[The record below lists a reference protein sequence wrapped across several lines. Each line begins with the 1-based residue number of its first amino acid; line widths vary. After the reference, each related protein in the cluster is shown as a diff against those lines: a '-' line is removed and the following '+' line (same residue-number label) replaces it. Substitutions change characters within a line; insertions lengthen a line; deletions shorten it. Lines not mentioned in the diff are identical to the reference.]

1 MNNDFLHNIQ
11 VKNLSIAAILVIILV
26 SAGVVG
32 YTYIENLSFIDALY
46 MTVITITTV
55 GFREMSPMSDYGKLF
70 TIFLIVFS
78 FGIIG
83 YTLSNLSR
91 LVLDGYFKQR
101 LKDYNVKK
109 KIVKLKDHVIVCGY
123 GRNGFQACEEL
134 ADHNIDFIVIEKRD
148 HVVERIREVPG
159 RLFIQ
164 GDASSEIVLN
174 DAQIMKAQALITAL
188 PNDADNIYVV
198 LTAREINPN
207 LKIISR
213 ASEFR
218 SDMKLRRAGADN
230 VIMPDRIGGQRM
242 AKLVAQ
248 PDVVEFWEY
257 ILLQRARD
265 VKLETVPCENLNHDH
280 ENTLKSLKL
289 RERTGANIVGIKRN
303 DGSYIFNPPSNFEL
317 SSSDTLFVL
326 GAPTQIETLE
336 SLLGE

>member
-1 MNNDFLHNIQ
+1 MKNDFLHNIQ
-11 VKNLSIAAILVIILV
+11 IKNLTIAAVLVVVLV
-26 SAGVVG
+26 SAGVIG
-32 YTYIENLSFIDALY
+32 YSYLEDLSLLDAIY

-55 GFREMSPMSDYGKLF
+55 GFREMSPMSDYGKMF

-83 YTLSNLSR
+83 YTLSNFSR

-123 GRNGFQACEEL
+123 GRNGYQACEEL

-174 DAQIMKAQALITAL
+174 EAQIMKARALITAL

-198 LTAREINPN
+198 LTARELNPN

-257 ILLQRARD
+257 ILLQRAKD
-265 VKLETVPCENLNHDH
+265 VNLEMVLCENLNPEH
-280 ENTLKSLKL
+280 ENTLKSMNL
-289 RERTGANIVGIKRN
+289 REKTGANIVGIKRN
-303 DGSYIFNPPSNFEL
+303 DGSYIFNPPSSFEL
-317 SSSDTLFVL
+317 TASDTLFVL
-326 GAPTQIETLE
+326 GAPSQIEALSKHLE
-336 SLLGE
+336 E

>member
-1 MNNDFLHNIQ
+1 MKNDFLHNVQ
-11 VKNLSIAAILVIILV
+11 VKNLTIAAILVVILV
-26 SAGVVG
+26 SAGIIG
-32 YTYIENLSFIDALY
+32 YSYLEDLTLLDAVY

-55 GFREMSPMSDYGKLF
+55 GFREMSPMSDYGKMF

-83 YTLSNLSR
+83 YTLSNFSR

-123 GRNGFQACEEL
+123 GRNGYQACEEL

-174 DAQIMKAQALITAL
+174 DAQIMKARALITAL

-198 LTAREINPN
+198 LTARELNPN

-257 ILLQRARD
+257 ILLQRAKD
-265 VKLETVPCENLNHDH
+265 VKLEMVPCENLNPDH
-280 ENTLKSLKL
+280 ENTLKSMKL

-303 DGSYIFNPPSNFEL
+303 DGSYIFNPSSDFEL
-317 SSSDTLFVL
+317 TGSDTLFVL
-326 GAPTQIETLE
+326 GAPSQIETLE
-336 SLLGE
+336 KLLEE

>member
-1 MNNDFLHNIQ
+1 MKNDFLHNIQ
-11 VKNLSIAAILVIILV
+11 IKNLTIAAVLVVLLV
-26 SAGVVG
+26 SAGIIG
-32 YTYIENLSFIDALY
+32 YSYLEDLSLLDAVY

-55 GFREMSPMSDYGKLF
+55 GFREMSPMSDYGKMF

-83 YTLSNLSR
+83 YTLSNFSR

-123 GRNGFQACEEL
+123 GRNGYQACEEL

-164 GDASSEIVLN
+164 GDASSEVVLN
-174 DAQIMKAQALITAL
+174 DAQIMKARALITAL

-198 LTAREINPN
+198 LTARELNPN

-257 ILLQRARD
+257 ILLQRAKD
-265 VKLETVPCENLNHDH
+265 VNLEMVLCENLNPEH
-280 ENTLKSLKL
+280 ENTLKSLDL
-289 RERTGANIVGIKRN
+289 REKTGANIVGIKRN

-317 SSSDTLFVL
+317 NGSDTLFVL
-326 GAPTQIETLE
+326 GAPSQIETLE
-336 SLLGE
+336 KLLED